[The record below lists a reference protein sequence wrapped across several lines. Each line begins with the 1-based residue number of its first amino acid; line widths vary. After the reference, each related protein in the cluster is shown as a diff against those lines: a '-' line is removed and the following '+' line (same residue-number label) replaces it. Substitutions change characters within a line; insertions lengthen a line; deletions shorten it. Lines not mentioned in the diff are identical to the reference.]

1 MGEDVAGG
9 GWMRGSLKR
18 GSLVGCRAGWC
29 CEFGDWR
36 VCRMIVI
43 VRAPVC
49 RAVIIIIITVLVL
62 CLFYE
67 G

>member
-1 MGEDVAGG
+1 
-9 GWMRGSLKR
+9 
-18 GSLVGCRAGWC
+18 
-29 CEFGDWR
+29 
-36 VCRMIVI
+36 MIVI